1 MSIWIFTKWEFNES
15 KTDYSEIVL
24 DANGNRLNDSDS
36 IIIIKNLPFKGAPKP
51 LKAGTKVKHI
61 RLLREITT

>member
-1 MSIWIFTKWEFNES
+1 M
-15 KTDYSEIVL
+15 

-36 IIIIKNLPFKGAPKP
+36 IIIIKNLPVKGAPKP

-61 RLLREITT
+61 SLYEGDHNINYKINGFGSMALKSEFVKKA